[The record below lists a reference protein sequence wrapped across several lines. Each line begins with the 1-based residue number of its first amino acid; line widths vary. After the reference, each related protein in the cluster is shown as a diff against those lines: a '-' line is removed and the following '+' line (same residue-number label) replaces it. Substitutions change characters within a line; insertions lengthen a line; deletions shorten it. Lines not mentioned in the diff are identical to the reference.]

1 MPRSKQMGS
10 LSIRSFSHTC
20 KHNFVMLSTNLRK
33 NETRNYHGC
42 MCSKFGCD
50 RCINQVPKENI
61 SIFWST
67 SYVGIRVCE
76 ATICFV
82 RLLTIQKSN
91 LCQIRRISQKEMLPR
106 WILDSRPC
114 ICDLCTLV
122 EAHQLFCSRNVKQ
135 EIRRYESHTKIE
147 EGNMIPI
154 QKS

>member
-1 MPRSKQMGS
+1 MLRSKQMGS
-10 LSIRSFSHTC
+10 FSHTLC
-20 KHNFVMLSTNLRK
+20 KNSSVMPSSHLTK
-33 NETRNYHGC
+33 KETRTYHGC

-76 ATICFV
+76 ATVCFV
-82 RLLTIQKSN
+82 RLLTIQQSKFS
-91 LCQIRRISQKEMLPR
+91 QIIRISQKEMLPR

-122 EAHQLFCSRNVKQ
+122 EAPQLFCRRNMQQ
-135 EIRRYESHTKIE
+135 EIRRWKSHIKIK
-147 EGNMIPI
+147 EGNIIPI
-154 QKS
+154 QKP